1 MRLTVNLFVTQ
12 DGVYQSPGAREED
25 PRDGFEF
32 GGWLPP
38 HVDDDFNRIV
48 GGWFEHTEAML
59 LGRYTYDV
67 MAAHWPNV
75 TDPDDEGAALLNTVP
90 KYLVSS
96 TTSGAD
102 WANTTVISTDPIDRI
117 RDLKS
122 RPGGELQVHG
132 SGALARSLHD
142 AGLVDEFRLL
152 VFPVVV
158 GAGKRLFGEG
168 AAPSAFELAHTEAT
182 GSGVVYQVLR
192 PIPFR
197 AGGIVIEDGRE
208 VLTD

>member
-1 MRLTVNLFVTQ
+1 MRLTVNLFITH

-25 PRDGFEF
+25 PSGGFDL

-38 HVDDDFNRIV
+38 YVDADFNRIV
-48 GGWFEHTEAML
+48 GSWFEHTEAML
-59 LGRYTYDV
+59 LGRTTYDV

-75 TDPDDEGAALLNTVP
+75 TDPDDEGAALLNTLP

-96 TTSGAD
+96 STAGAD
-102 WANTTVISTDPIDRI
+102 WAGTTVLSDDPIARI
-117 RDLKS
+117 RELKEQ
-122 RPGGELQVHG
+122 PGRELQVHG

-158 GAGKRLFGEG
+158 GRGKRLFGEG
-168 AAPSAFELAHTEAT
+168 AAATGFELVHSEAT
-182 GSGVVYQVLR
+182 STGVISQVLR
-192 PIPFR
+192 PTPFR
-197 AGGIVIEDGRE
+197 SGGITIEDGRE